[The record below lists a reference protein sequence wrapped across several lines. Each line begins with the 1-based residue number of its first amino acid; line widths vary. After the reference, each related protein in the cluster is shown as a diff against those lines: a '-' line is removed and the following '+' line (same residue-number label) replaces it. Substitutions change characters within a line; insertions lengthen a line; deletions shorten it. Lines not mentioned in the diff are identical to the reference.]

1 MPVNSGT
8 VSAPEPGWCR
18 KGIVLRSG
26 STRSLRGLRQRLTRT
41 HWVALGIFIAVAAL
55 STVAAAL
62 QWWPV
67 VVVGISVMLLLSL
80 TVSIYGF
87 SSLSRRL
94 LAQTGDISRQ
104 LRRERKTQTLGA
116 PAGAVAAGHD
126 STTAYWA
133 QQVRSV
139 KGQLSWFTTLAIRNR
154 LTGARDVLAHAA
166 TNGRHDFAQL
176 GDLLESWRI
185 PMHRDSAEK
194 DLIGTTWKPGLI
206 NLARVLYSQRVTE
219 MDLLDALSIYELLHR
234 EHGPKALSGVDRSY
248 YADLLTWKKR
258 FPEAIEVLESAPA
271 QGTDRSYSQ
280 GFLKLNAINP
290 NVTSDAR
297 RRLEW
302 LESINELLAES
313 GLSPVGVKN
322 PEAPSFFELIAE
334 TPPAQFPVEEQ
345 PLVSI
350 IMPIYEPDDSTDLA
364 IESLLRQSW
373 RNLEVIVIDDSSPT
387 HDRGGVPTDYRERLQ
402 RWADHDD
409 RVRLVLCEE
418 NRGAYAVRNDGYD
431 LARGL
436 FVTIADKDDW
446 HHPQKIERQAT
457 ELLHDS
463 SVKANLGNWVR
474 VSEDLEFLV
483 RWGPDRVVHPSFAS
497 LMFRREEIQQT
508 LGYWDTVRK
517 SGDGE
522 FKFRFQLV
530 YGVELQPT
538 IKAPLAFS
546 LMGAGNLTSSDL
558 GLGYRHDDRHAY
570 QRAYRDWHGQIERG
584 EVSAYMPK
592 HPAVRPF
599 VAPRSFLPQ
608 KSTEPP
614 AYDVIYLSEFGFEA
628 GNSSVLLQEITTCL
642 DAGLRVGVIPIEN
655 GLIASASKRHFVPAL
670 ERLVLDGRVDR
681 LSVAQS
687 AHTKLLLIR
696 WPACMQLALG
706 TRSELIADRILVVA
720 NHMPYELAGD
730 RRSYDVRAVTRNV
743 AATFGAAPEW
753 AAESERLREYIQDLV
768 PSGQLSDGA
777 WKGITVPLSAESRSA
792 RVPSEDRLPVIGR
805 HGRDHPGKWPSTK
818 SDFLNAYPIDGSVE
832 VAILGGA
839 STPIKA
845 GWLPEELPQSWTVH
859 PFNGIEVSDYLRSLD
874 FFVYYHSNELVE
886 AFGMAILE
894 AMNHGVVCVL
904 PPHFEPVF
912 GAGAVYATPR
922 NVQATISGLWDPQR
936 YEEQRQ
942 QGLDFVRAECSPT
955 AYLARLRSYGI
966 GPA

>member
-1 MPVNSGT
+1 M
-8 VSAPEPGWCR
+8 
-18 KGIVLRSG
+18 ILRSG
-26 STRSLRGLRQRLTRT
+26 LTRSLRGLRQRLTVA
-41 HWVALGIFIAVAAL
+41 HWAALVVFIAVATL
-55 STVAAAL
+55 SAVAAAL
-62 QWWPV
+62 QWWPA
-67 VVVGISVMLLLSL
+67 VVVGISAMVLLSL
-80 TVSIYGF
+80 AVSIYGF
-87 SSLSRRL
+87 STVSRRL

-104 LRRERKTQTLGA
+104 LRRERKTELLGA
-116 PAGAVAAGHD
+116 SAPDHD
-126 STTAYWA
+126 TTTAYWA
-133 QQVRSV
+133 HQVRSV

-154 LTGARDVLAHAA
+154 LIGARDVLANAS
-166 TNGRHDFAQL
+166 TNGHHDFSQL

-194 DLIGTTWKPGLI
+194 ELSDITWKPGLL
-206 NLARVLYSQRVTE
+206 NLARVLYSQRATE
-219 MDLLDALSIYELLHR
+219 MDLLDALSIYELLQR
-234 EHGPKALSGVDRSY
+234 KHGPKVFSGVDRSY
-248 YADLLTWKKR
+248 FADLLTWKKR
-258 FPEAIEVLESAPA
+258 FSEAIEVLDSGADR
-271 QGTDRSYSQ
+271 GTDRGYSQ

-290 NVTSDAR
+290 NVTSDPR
-297 RRLEW
+297 RRFEW
-302 LESINELLAES
+302 LESVNTLLNES

-322 PEAPSFFELIAE
+322 LEEPSFFELTAE
-334 TPPAQFPVEEQ
+334 TPQPRIPVDDQ

-364 IESLLRQSW
+364 IESLLGQSW
-373 RNLEVIVIDDSSPT
+373 RNLEIIVIDDASPT
-387 HDRGGVPTDYRERLQ
+387 QDRSGAPTDYRDRLQ
-402 RWADHDD
+402 RWADRDD
-409 RVRLVLCEE
+409 RVRLMFCEQ

-431 LARGL
+431 LAQGL

-446 HHPQKIERQAT
+446 HHPQKIELQAT
-457 ELLHDS
+457 ELLSDS

-530 YGVELQPT
+530 YGIDLQPT

-570 QRAYRDWHGQIERG
+570 QRAYRDWHKQIERG
-584 EVSAYMPK
+584 EASAYMPK
-592 HPAVRPF
+592 NPAARPF

-608 KSTEPP
+608 KTTETPT
-614 AYDVIYLSEFGFEA
+614 YDVIYLSEFGFEA

-670 ERLVLDGRVDR
+670 ERLVLDGKVDR

-687 AHTKLLLIR
+687 ARTKLLLIR

-706 TRSELIADRILVVA
+706 TQSELIADRILVVA

-743 AATFGAAPEW
+743 SETFGTIPEW

-768 PSGQLSDGA
+768 PSGQLTDDA
-777 WKGITVPLSAESRSA
+777 WKGITVPLATEYRST
-792 RVPSEDRLPVIGR
+792 RTPSEDRLPVIGR
-805 HGRDHPGKWPSTK
+805 HGRDHPGKWPSNK
-818 SDFLNAYPIDGSVE
+818 SDFVKAYPIDGSVE

-839 STPIKA
+839 GTPIKA
-845 GWLPEELPQSWTVH
+845 GWLPEELPESWTVH
-859 PFNGIEVSDYLRSLD
+859 PFNGIDVSDYLRSLD
-874 FFVYYHSNELVE
+874 FFVYYHSDDLVE

-912 GAGAVYATPR
+912 GSGAVYATPS
-922 NVQATISGLWDPQR
+922 NVQAKIESLRDPQR
-936 YEEQRQ
+936 YETQRQ
-942 QGLDFVRAECSPT
+942 QGFDFVHAECSPT
-955 AYLARLRSYGI
+955 AYLARLQVYGV
-966 GPA
+966 GGA